1 MSRTQPAFDAR
12 LGSDAPEPW
21 YRRVGVL
28 VPALLVAVAVGWL
41 VARGLTQGQ
50 QRLPFLALGVSQA
63 FHLGV
68 IVAFETARWGPGV
81 IPATVLVG
89 GAGYLYIAAAAVVP
103 IRGRL
108 LVRLSWYV
116 WFVFI
121 ITHLARALDRPFTS
135 GLGVVALLVVGAARL
150 VQDRGDR
157 RVMRYR
163 RAV

>member
-1 MSRTQPAFDAR
+1 MCEHRR
-12 LGSDAPEPW
+12 RIPW
-21 YRRVGVL
+21 I
-28 VPALLVAVAVGWL
+28 
-41 VARGLTQGQ
+41 
-50 QRLPFLALGVSQA
+50 ALGISHA

-81 IPATVLVG
+81 NPATVIVG
-89 GAGYLYIAAAAVVP
+89 GAGYLCIAAAAIVP

-116 WFVFI
+116 WFVFLV
-121 ITHLARALDRPFTS
+121 TYLARALGRPLTS
-135 GLGVVALLVVGAARL
+135 GIGVVVLLGVGVARL
-150 VQDRGDR
+150 ARDR